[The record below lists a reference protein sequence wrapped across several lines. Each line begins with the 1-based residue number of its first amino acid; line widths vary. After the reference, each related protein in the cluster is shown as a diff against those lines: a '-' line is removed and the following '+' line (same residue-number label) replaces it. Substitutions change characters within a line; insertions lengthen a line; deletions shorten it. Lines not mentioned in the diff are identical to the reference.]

1 MSGAVFN
8 VSRPRY
14 MNYGALGFTSG
25 HEITHGFD
33 NLGSQRDGDG
43 NLVNWWQPE
52 TKEKYLERTQCII
65 DQYSNYTVEVRQD
78 NLTLLMTLS
87 LLP

>member
-1 MSGAVFN
+1 MVTRSLTGFSYHIIKLTKFPTRTWAV
-8 VSRPRY
+8 S
-14 MNYGALGFTSG
+14 LT
-25 HEITHGFD
+25 
-33 NLGSQRDGDG
+33 
-43 NLVNWWQPE
+43 E

-78 NLTLLMTLS
+78 ILTLLMALS

>member
-1 MSGAVFN
+1 MFSQ
-8 VSRPRY
+8 
-14 MNYGALGFTSG
+14 
-25 HEITHGFD
+25 FD
-33 NLGSQRDGDG
+33 GEG
-43 NLVNWWQPE
+43 NLVDWWQPE

-78 NLTLLMTLS
+78 LLTLMMTLS

>member
-1 MSGAVFN
+1 M
-8 VSRPRY
+8 
-14 MNYGALGFTSG
+14 
-25 HEITHGFD
+25 
-33 NLGSQRDGDG
+33 GSQRDGEG
-43 NLVNWWQPE
+43 NLVDWWQPE

-78 NLTLLMTLS
+78 FLTLLMTLS